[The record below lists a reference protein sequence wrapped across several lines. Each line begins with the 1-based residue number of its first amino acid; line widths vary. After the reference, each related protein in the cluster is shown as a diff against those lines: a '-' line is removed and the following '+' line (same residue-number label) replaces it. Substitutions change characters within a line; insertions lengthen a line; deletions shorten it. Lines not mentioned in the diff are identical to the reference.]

1 MEADF
6 AVISS
11 PRLIFPSCAVWNSEG
26 EETTW
31 TEGVD
36 SYVKSVLG
44 LCWVLLGA
52 FWSFYSDWCSGLW
65 NVSNPRFALL
75 VNGVPTEWFYR
86 TIGLRQRICRIP
98 LWEVA

>member
-52 FWSFYSDWCSGLW
+52 FWSFYSEFAESHYGKWPDQLTWGNSTLNKASW
-65 NVSNPRFALL
+65 KELHFMVSPSVLA
-75 VNGVPTEWFYR
+75 G
-86 TIGLRQRICRIP
+86 IKS
-98 LWEVA
+98 